1 MEKHALEKLSARNRY
16 ILAVVVLSLLMAGPF
31 VAVAIFAW
39 AEGTVEH
46 RAIFAHYFQQL
57 MPLGALLTLLA
68 LWIGFAVLNRLF
80 RAYVTGM
87 AATAERLAVMLTS
100 NRDLRLDIQGPPE
113 LQAVIGAMNRLA
125 DQRDHRINE
134 VEARVVAQRSMYE
147 ALCERSAGSSI
158 LDHSLQQLAYA
169 AFDTE
174 TTGLQPSNGD
184 EIIQI
189 GALHVTDGHLEAD
202 HAFEALIDP
211 LRPISPE
218 SLKIHG
224 ISDAAVHGQPTITQ
238 VLPEFYDFCEGR
250 VLLGHNVAFDMRFL
264 QLKEQSTRVVFR
276 QPVLDTL
283 LLSAVAYPNQPHHSL
298 ESSMALL
305 GVTIEHRHSAYSDAV
320 ATAQVFLKLV
330 PLLEERG
337 IITLRQAIEAS
348 AKTPYARLAY

>member
-1 MEKHALEKLSARNRY
+1 LNQFTARTRYVFAAVLLS
-16 ILAVVVLSLLMAGPF
+16 VLMAGPF
-31 VAVAIFAW
+31 VVVAVFAW

-46 RAIFAHYFQQL
+46 RAIFAHYFQEL
-57 MPLGALLTLLA
+57 MPLGALLTLGA
-68 LWIGFAVLNRLF
+68 LLGGFVLLNRLF

-87 AATAERLAVMLTS
+87 AATAERLSVMLTS
-100 NRDLRLDIQGPPE
+100 NRDLRLEVQGPPE
-113 LQAVIGAMNRLA
+113 LRDVIGAMNRLA
-125 DQRDHRINE
+125 DQRDHRIDE
-134 VEARVVAQRSMYE
+134 VEARVAAQRSMYE
-147 ALCERSAGSSI
+147 ALCDRSAESSV
-158 LDHSLQQLAYA
+158 LDHSLQSLAYT

-211 LRPISPE
+211 QRPISPE
-218 SLKIHG
+218 SQKIHG
-224 ISDAAVHGQPTITQ
+224 ISDAAVQGQPTISQ

-264 QLKEQSTRVVFR
+264 QMKEQSTRVVFR

-320 ATAQVFLKLV
+320 ATAQVFLKLM

-337 IITLRQAIEAS
+337 IITLRQAIAAS
-348 AKTPYARLAY
+348 AKTPYARLSY